1 MMKKFENHFEVFFIS
16 QKHQFEEQ
24 PNQLNDTN
32 AKDILVLNP
41 NFISTLGF
49 LKLEPSEENK
59 TISFAKAGNSETN
72 FLYHTDFIINR
83 QTANYGFIYNQLYIE
98 NLFNPKQFPSL
109 ELLMSLPIKLS
120 KKIGEEILVIRIKK
134 NETNNSPQFNAPQSL
149 NSGKIDYG
157 FKLIMI
163 ETLTFKIVEILKNN
177 NIDNSEKINL
187 ILNLEFEQPAIIEQ
201 INIIQ
206 NAQSIAEK
214 QVEIYQSVYSFLL
227 KKQVFLSNLQPK

>member
-41 NFISTLGF
+41 NFISTLGY

-59 TISFAKAGNSETN
+59 TISFAKAGSLETN
-72 FLYHTDFIINR
+72 YLYYTDFIINS
-83 QTANYGFIYNQLYIE
+83 QTGNYGFIYNQLYIE
-98 NLFNPKQFPSL
+98 NLFDPKQFPSL

-134 NETNNSPQFNAPQSL
+134 NETNNSTKFKVSQSL

-163 ETLTFKIVEILKNN
+163 EALTFKIVEILKND
-177 NIDNSEKINL
+177 NIDKSEKINL
-187 ILNLEFEQPAIIEQ
+187 ILNLDFEKPAIVEQ
-201 INIIQ
+201 LNIIQ

-214 QVEIYQSVYSFLL
+214 QVEIYQSVYSFFLE
-227 KKQVFLSNLQPK
+227 KQSYLSNLQPK

>member
-1 MMKKFENHFEVFFIS
+1 MMKKFENHFEVFYINE
-16 QKHQFEEQ
+16 KHQFEDQ
-24 PNQLNDTN
+24 PNQLNDKN

-41 NFISTLGF
+41 NFISNLGF
-49 LKLEPSEENK
+49 LMLEPFDANK
-59 TISFAKAGNSETN
+59 TISFAKVGNLETN

-83 QTANYGFIYNQLYIE
+83 QTGNYGFIYNQLYVE
-98 NLFNPKQFPSL
+98 NLFSPKQFPSL

-134 NETNNSPQFNAPQSL
+134 NETNNSTKFKALHSL

-163 ETLTFKIVEILKNN
+163 ETLTFKRVEILKND
-177 NIDNSEKINL
+177 NIHKSKKINL

-201 INIIQ
+201 LNIIQ

-214 QVEIYQSVYSFLL
+214 QVEIYQSVYSFFLE
-227 KKQVFLSNLQPK
+227 KQAFLSNLQPK